1 MDFRYSAEQEQFR
14 QQIRQFL
21 DDNVSDALREEIAVS
36 GHSPGPLATQFLK
49 LLGEQGW
56 LGIGWPKE
64 HGGQRRSMI
73 EQSIFYHEL
82 DLQDIHYGNLTITS
96 LALTLIKLASEEQK
110 QQGERDPD
118 LAVRTVVIKKDGD
131 RVHYRV
137 AELVQPVQKSKLKGH
152 GFLLLGGER
161 TDFLYNI
168 AYKY

>member
-36 GHSPGPLATQFLK
+36 GHSPGPLATEFLK
-49 LLGEQGW
+49 LLGKQGW

-64 HGGQRRSMI
+64 HGGQGRSMI

-110 QQGERDPD
+110 QQYLPHILSGD
-118 LAVRTVVIKKDGD
+118 LEICQACKPCDVDLIVRLGVPKADMK
-131 RVHYRV
+131 R
-137 AELVQPVQKSKLKGH
+137 P
-152 GFLLLGGER
+152 LGG
-161 TDFLYNI
+161 
-168 AYKY
+168 